1 MPSRCALTAGSAIAG
16 PGAERCRRRC
26 GRMNGGGRAAAAASR
41 GPGPAAAPR
50 PRPARPRPPPPHTGC
65 RPRPSPRRAPSRAV
79 PCRGCG
85 YGAQRGVEV
94 SGVPARCAAEVPSN
108 LRLSVRMGK
117 RPQSDAPRVPHQA
130 ELMGC
135 TADALKDQ

>member
-1 MPSRCALTAGSAIAG
+1 MAEGERQPPPPAAPG
-16 PGAERCRRRC
+16 PQQR
-26 GRMNGGGRAAAAASR
+26 
-41 GPGPAAAPR
+41 PGPAR
-50 PRPARPRPPPPHTGC
+50 PGPARPRRTLAAA
-65 RPRPSPRRAPSRAV
+65 RARHRAALRAV